1 MTKSL
6 QKLEISQPIFRKIDS
21 DLSIATTEDIGI
33 TNVCNDISLIRIDP
47 NMESEDL
54 WTHEFTEI
62 SIANLIGTEMATTT
76 IRLKQKG
83 IIFRANLSHV
93 LTAMTTASGI
103 KMNNG
108 IKKFIN
114 CDEYCEDIQII
125 PF

>member
-1 MTKSL
+1 
-6 QKLEISQPIFRKIDS
+6 
-21 DLSIATTEDIGI
+21 
-33 TNVCNDISLIRIDP
+33 
-47 NMESEDL
+47 
-54 WTHEFTEI
+54 
-62 SIANLIGTEMATTT
+62 MATTT